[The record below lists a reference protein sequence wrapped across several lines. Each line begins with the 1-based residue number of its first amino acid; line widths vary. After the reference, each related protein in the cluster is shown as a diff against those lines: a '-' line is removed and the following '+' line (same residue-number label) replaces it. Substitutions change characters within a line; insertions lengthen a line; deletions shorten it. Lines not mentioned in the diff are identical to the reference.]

1 MYNFKT
7 ELGNFTLPSSYS
19 DLKVKD
25 LKFIESHSDVEILE
39 YLTGFN
45 IVQLSLLDLSEI
57 GNYLD
62 FLKQPL
68 SELEHVDF
76 ISDVDLSFDFKE
88 RSYGDKIKASNYLQ
102 SNEPFEMLKVYAGQI
117 DVENM
122 SVSEVF
128 GAVNYVA
135 SKLIEMDKERNA
147 MLHYKPSHE
156 EMLAGINKF
165 DELGEFNTIDFIARN
180 SNYTHEQVEQ
190 LEYNL
195 VILILYRSKIQS
207 NFEKKLNEQRR
218 NTDTVR

>member
-1 MYNFKT
+1 MYRFKT
-7 ELGNFTLPSSYS
+7 EIGDFTLPSSYS

-25 LKFIESHSDVEILE
+25 LKYIETHSDVEILE
-39 YLTGFN
+39 YLTGFD
-45 IVQLSLLDLSEI
+45 IVKLSMLDLSEI

-68 SELEHVDF
+68 HELEHVDF
-76 ISDVDLSFDFKE
+76 IANVDLSFDFRE

-102 SNEPFEMLKVYAGQI
+102 SNEPFEMLKVYAGNI
-117 DVENM
+117 DVDSL
-122 SVSEVF
+122 SVDVVF
-128 GAVNYVA
+128 GAVNYVV
-135 SKLIEMDKERNA
+135 SKLTEMDKERNA

-156 EMLAGINKF
+156 ELLAGINKF

-180 SNYTHEQVEQ
+180 YNYTHEQVEQ

-207 NFEKKLNEQRR
+207 NFEKNLYEQRR
-218 NTDTVR
+218 NTDAMG

>member
-1 MYNFKT
+1 MYKFKT
-7 ELGNFTLPSSYS
+7 EIGEFTLPSSYL

-57 GNYLD
+57 GNYLN

-68 SELEHVDF
+68 NELEHVDF

-102 SNEPFEMLKVYAGQI
+102 SNEPFEMLKVYAGEI
-117 DVENM
+117 DVDNL
-122 SVSEVF
+122 SVAEVF

-147 MLHYKPSHE
+147 MLHYKPSDE

-180 SNYTHEQVEQ
+180 YSYTHEQVEH

-218 NTDTVR
+218 NTEPIR

>member
-1 MYNFKT
+1 MYKFKT
-7 ELGNFTLPSSYS
+7 EIGDFTLPSSYS

-39 YLTGFN
+39 YLTGFD
-45 IVQLSLLDLSEI
+45 IVKLSMLDLSEI

-68 SELEHVDF
+68 NELEHVDF
-76 ISDVDLSFDFKE
+76 ISDIDLSFDFKE

-102 SNEPFEMLKVYAGQI
+102 SNEPFEMLKVYSGQI
-117 DVENM
+117 DVDNL
-122 SVSEVF
+122 SVAEVF

-156 EMLAGINKF
+156 EILAGINKF

-180 SNYTHEQVEQ
+180 YNYTHEQVEQ

-218 NTDTVR
+218 NTEPIR

>member
-1 MYNFKT
+1 MYKFKT
-7 ELGNFTLPSSYS
+7 EIGDFTLPSSYL

-25 LKFIESHSDVEILE
+25 LKFIETHSDVEILE
-39 YLTGFN
+39 YLTGFD
-45 IVQLSLLDLSEI
+45 IVKLSMLDLSEI
-57 GNYLD
+57 KHYLD
-62 FLKQPL
+62 FTNQPL
-68 SELEHVDF
+68 NELEHVDF

-102 SNEPFEMLKVYAGQI
+102 SNEPFEMLKVYAGEI
-117 DVENM
+117 DIDNL
-122 SVSEVF
+122 SVAEVF

-156 EMLAGINKF
+156 EILAGINKF

-180 SNYTHEQVEQ
+180 YNYTHEQVEQ

-218 NTDTVR
+218 NTEPVR